1 MQSSDLVSSF
11 GEIARAKDIDRDA
24 LQLIVEDVFRAMI
37 EKRYGADEGFEIIF
51 NPDEGDIQILHIR
64 EVVEDWNLEDPVTQI
79 EESDAKQIDEFFEV
93 GEEVPTELKVEDF
106 GRRAV
111 MTGQQAL
118 QQKIRDIE
126 KEQIYEEYSDLVGEI
141 VVGEIRQTRSRN
153 VLLVKD
159 EVEMALPRK
168 PRYEDGEEVMDAQ
181 HIPGEFYRKGDMLRA
196 VVKEVKR
203 DAGSDPQVIVS
214 RAEEVFMQRLF
225 ELEVPEVYEGI
236 VEIKKI
242 ARIPGERAKV
252 AVETHDERVDPVGAC
267 VGVKGVR
274 IHAVVRELDNENIDV
289 LLWDDDPAQ
298 LIVNALSPANP
309 VDVRI
314 NDEAEPPRARV
325 DVPADE
331 VSQAIGRRGVN
342 IRLAS
347 KLTEYEIDVYRDIPE
362 DEEDIEIGQFGDV
375 LSPQTIEALKVI
387 GCDTGKAVLE
397 LDADEMARR
406 AGEPIDQDTAER
418 IIEIIETE
426 FAREEQHLF
435 EQDFVL
441 EAAGTTMEESEM
453 SVPELPGG
461 APDGDEAPAE
471 SPAAS
476 SEAPAPLSGS
486 ETDLPESETDLPE
499 SEPAGADEEGEVNTE
514 SASEDAVQE
523 NVPAPTSVT
532 DESQASQHRKEEQE
546 GSEGAPPEETPAD
559 EEAAVPDAT
568 PAPNVTPD
576 EEEKGKEPTP
586 EEETA

>member
-362 DEEDIEIGQFGDV
+362 DEEDIEIEQFGDV
-375 LSPQTIEALKVI
+375 LSAETIEALKLI

-397 LDADEMARR
+397 LKAEEMARR
-406 AGEPIDQDTAER
+406 AGEPIDEENAER

-426 FAREEQHLF
+426 FERGVAGQEHPF
-435 EQDFVL
+435 EGDFVL
-441 EAAGTTMEESEM
+441 EAPGTSPEESEM
-453 SVPELPGG
+453 DLPGQGG
-461 APDGDEAPAE
+461 AAPPSDPPESARPAEAPAAPRETAAPAPEGDEASE
-471 SPAAS
+471 SES
-476 SEAPAPLSGS
+476 SEDESAEADAPIAEEDALAE
-486 ETDLPESETDLPE
+486 ETDGTPGDEAH
-499 SEPAGADEEGEVNTE
+499 AGE
-514 SASEDAVQE
+514 SA
-523 NVPAPTSVT
+523 
-532 DESQASQHRKEEQE
+532 
-546 GSEGAPPEETPAD
+546 PEETPAG
-559 EEAAVPDAT
+559 EEAAAPDAT
-568 PAPNVTPD
+568 PAPNVTPEPD
-576 EEEKGKEPTP
+576 GEEQREEEEV
-586 EEETA
+586 A

>member
-11 GEIARAKDIDRDA
+11 GEIARAKDIERDA

-64 EVVEDWNLEDPVTQI
+64 EVVADWDLEDPVTQV
-79 EESDAKQIDEFFEV
+79 EVSDAKEIDEFFEV
-93 GEEVPTELKVEDF
+93 GEEVPTELEVEDF

-126 KEQIYEEYSDLVGEI
+126 KEQIYEEYSELVGEI
-141 VVGEIRQTRSRN
+141 VVGEIYQTRRRD
-153 VLLVKD
+153 VLLMKD
-159 EVEMALPRK
+159 DVEMLLPGDEQIRS
-168 PRYEDGEEVMDAQ
+168 
-181 HIPGEFYRKGDMLRA
+181 EFYRKGDMLRC

-214 RAEEVFMQRLF
+214 RAEPVLMERLF

-236 VEIKKI
+236 VEIKKV

-252 AVETHDERVDPVGAC
+252 AVVSHDERVDPVGAC

-289 LLWDDDPAQ
+289 LLWDEDPEQ
-298 LIVNALSPANP
+298 LIVNSLSPANP
-309 VDVRI
+309 VGVRI
-314 NDEAEPPRARV
+314 NEDAEPPRARV

-331 VSQAIGRRGVN
+331 VSQAIGKRGVN

-362 DEEDIEIGQFGDV
+362 EEEDIEIEQFGDV
-375 LSPQTIEALKVI
+375 LEPETIEALRVI

-397 LDADEMARR
+397 LSADELARR
-406 AGEPIDQDTAER
+406 AGEPIDEENAER
-418 IIEIIETE
+418 IIEIIEAE
-426 FAREEQHLF
+426 FERGVGEPEHPF
-435 EQDFVL
+435 EGEFVL
-441 EAAGTTMEESEM
+441 EAPGTTPEESEM
-453 SVPELPGG
+453 RLPGSEDG
-461 APDGDEAPAE
+461 ASLAEQPTEAPAAPRE
-471 SPAAS
+471 RTA
-476 SEAPAPLSGS
+476 APAS
-486 ETDLPESETDLPE
+486 EEMASEEPSTPAPASEQEVQGESVSDT
-499 SEPAGADEEGEVNTE
+499 EPATNADAESSVAEREGPSTQPDD
-514 SASEDAVQE
+514 S
-523 NVPAPTSVT
+523 
-532 DESQASQHRKEEQE
+532 
-546 GSEGAPPEETPAD
+546 PEETPAD
-559 EEAAVPDAT
+559 EEAAAPDAT

-576 EEEKGKEPTP
+576 SDEEPAEEEEV
-586 EEETA
+586 A